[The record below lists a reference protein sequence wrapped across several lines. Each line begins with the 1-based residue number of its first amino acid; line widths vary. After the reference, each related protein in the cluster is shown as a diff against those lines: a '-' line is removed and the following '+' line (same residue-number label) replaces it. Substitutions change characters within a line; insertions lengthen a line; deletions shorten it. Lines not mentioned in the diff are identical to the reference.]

1 MDFLVLTKTGGILGP
16 FATVLGFIMNYIDKF
31 LGLFGVNN
39 VALTIIIFTFV
50 VNLLMMPLTI
60 KQQKF
65 TKLSAVMN
73 PELQKLQKKYA
84 GKRDQAS
91 VAKMQAEQ
99 QAIYKK
105 YGTSPTGGCLFMLI
119 QLPILFALYR
129 VIYNVPAYVD
139 SIRVLYEGIAQPI
152 MTATDGASIA
162 TSLMETLNI
171 ANIKNFDI
179 GNVNTVIDMLSQVS
193 STGWSTVSSAFS
205 ATPAVVEA
213 VSEYSPQIIQAN
225 SLFGGLN
232 IADAP
237 LPFSL
242 GLKGMLTHLWPGI
255 LIPALSGISQ
265 WVNMK
270 VSMANQPKMDDNPM
284 GGSMKTMNNI
294 MPILS
299 FVMCCG
305 FAAGLGIYWI
315 ASAVFRT
322 LSTVV
327 VNKYFDKKDLD
338 EIIAE
343 NREKAAKK
351 AEKRGGA
358 PSKFEEY
365 ATKNTKAI
373 EAAQQAEKERKGIKD
388 LANTSTLKSKESQ
401 SQNDGDRP
409 VKNEDYKSGSIAGY
423 ANMLKH
429 KDKE

>member
-1 MDFLVLTKTGGILGP
+1 
-16 FATVLGFIMNYIDKF
+16 
-31 LGLFGVNN
+31 
-39 VALTIIIFTFV
+39 
-50 VNLLMMPLTI
+50 
-60 KQQKF
+60 
-65 TKLSAVMN
+65 
-73 PELQKLQKKYA
+73 
-84 GKRDQAS
+84 
-91 VAKMQAEQ
+91 
-99 QAIYKK
+99 
-105 YGTSPTGGCLFMLI
+105 MLI

-423 ANMLKH
+423 ANMLKR